1 MLVGK
6 SNHLFVGGR
15 IATDV
20 DFLERQAVFL
30 EIFLGIEAPAAQ
42 MAGVQLDFA
51 HDFSLCNGALRRK
64 LDANSNQVD
73 SQKMTM
79 KILVA
84 DPISDR
90 GVEMLRRNPSFQVDV
105 NTGLKEDQLCQIIGE
120 YDALIVRSQTKVTK
134 RVLEAAKKLRV
145 VGRAGV
151 GVDNVDV
158 DAATRRGVIVMNT
171 PGGNTI
177 STAEHSFSMMMAL
190 ARNIPQAHMSMKA
203 GKWDRKSFEGVE
215 LYNKTLGVIG
225 MGRIGTEVARRAIAF
240 GMRVLAHDPFLSPS
254 RAKALQVE
262 VVELDEIYAR
272 SDFIT
277 VHVPMTD
284 QTRGMIN
291 KDSMAMMKDGV
302 RLINCAR
309 GGIISE
315 KDLFEAVKGG
325 KVAGAALDVYEQ
337 EPPKD
342 SPLLGLDHVVMT
354 PHLAAST
361 QEAQES
367 VGVEVAEQI
376 GDVLAGGTIRNA
388 VNMPTI
394 DAKVLAVLQ
403 PYLTFG
409 EKMGRLLAQI
419 APQRIERLVIEFCG
433 KAGELESGPI
443 SRAVLKG
450 FLESAQGGD
459 VNYVNAP
466 VIAQTLGLRV
476 SEMRSS
482 EPIDYAELIN
492 VRAFVDGQ
500 VASLSGTFYGSM
512 NNPRIVRI
520 DDLPIEAV
528 PSGVLFMMS
537 NKDRPGIVGW
547 IGTLMG
553 KHGVNIAN
561 MSLGR
566 DKEGGEALTVLNLDS
581 APSAAL
587 LAEIK
592 ADKDIYNVKVAKL

>member
-1 MLVGK
+1 
-6 SNHLFVGGR
+6 
-15 IATDV
+15 
-20 DFLERQAVFL
+20 
-30 EIFLGIEAPAAQ
+30 
-42 MAGVQLDFA
+42 
-51 HDFSLCNGALRRK
+51 
-64 LDANSNQVD
+64 
-73 SQKMTM
+73 M
-79 KILVA
+79 KILIA
-84 DPISDR
+84 DPISKR
-90 GVEMLRRNPSFQVDV
+90 GVELLRANKAFQVDENV
-105 NTGLKEDQLCQIIGE
+105 GLKEDALCEIIDG
-120 YDALIVRSQTKVTK
+120 YDALIVRSQTKVNK
-134 RVLEAAKKLRV
+134 RVIDAAKKLRV

-158 DAATRRGVIVMNT
+158 DAATRRGIIVMNT

-177 STAEHSFSMMMAL
+177 STAEHTFSMMMAL

-203 GKWDRKSFEGVE
+203 GKWDRKSFEGTEV
-215 LYNKTLGVIG
+215 YNKTLGIVG

-240 GMRVLAHDPFLSPS
+240 GMRVLTYDPFLSLS

-262 VVELDEIYAR
+262 VVELDEIYKR

-291 KDSMAMMKDGV
+291 KDTIAKMKKGV

-309 GGIISE
+309 GGIINE
-315 KDLFEAVKGG
+315 KDLYDAIKNG

-342 SPLLGLDHVVMT
+342 SPLLELTQVVMT

-376 GDVLAGGTIRNA
+376 ADVLAGGTIRNA

-409 EKMGRLLAQI
+409 ENMGRLLAQI
-419 APQRIERLVIEFCG
+419 APRRIERLSIEFCG

-443 SRAVLKG
+443 GRAVLKG
-450 FLESAQGGD
+450 FLENAQGGD

-466 VIAQTLGLRV
+466 VIAQTMGIRV
-476 SEMRSS
+476 GEVKSN

-492 VRAFVDGQ
+492 VRAFVEGQ
-500 VASLSGTFYGSM
+500 VASVSGTFYGSP

-520 DDLPIEAV
+520 NDMPVEAV
-528 PSGVLFMMS
+528 PHGVLFIMS

-547 IGTLMG
+547 IGTTMG
-553 KHGVNIAN
+553 KHGVNIAS

-566 DKEGGEALTVLNLDS
+566 DKEGGQALTVLNLDS
-581 APSAAL
+581 APSGAL
-587 LAEIK
+587 LAEIRK
-592 ADKDIYNVKVAKL
+592 DKDIFDVKVAKL

>member
-1 MLVGK
+1 MPK
-6 SNHLFVGGR
+6 
-15 IATDV
+15 AT
-20 DFLERQAVFL
+20 
-30 EIFLGIEAPAAQ
+30 
-42 MAGVQLDFA
+42 
-51 HDFSLCNGALRRK
+51 
-64 LDANSNQVD
+64 
-73 SQKMTM
+73 SQFRESTM

-84 DPISDR
+84 DAISER

-120 YDALIVRSQTKVTK
+120 YDALIVRSQTKLTK
-134 RVLEAAKKLRV
+134 RVIEAAKKLRV

-177 STAEHSFSMMMAL
+177 STAEHTFSMMMAM

-215 LYNKTLGVIG
+215 LYNKTLGVVG

-240 GMRVLAHDPFLSPS
+240 GMRVLAYDPFLSLS

-272 SDFIT
+272 CDFIT

-291 KDSMAMMKDGV
+291 KDAIAKMKDGV

-309 GGIISE
+309 GGIINE
-315 KDLFEAVKGG
+315 KDLHDAIKSG

-342 SPLLGLDHVVMT
+342 VPLVTLDAVVTT

-361 QEAQES
+361 EEAQES
-367 VGVEVAEQI
+367 VSIEVAEQI
-376 GDVLAGGTIRNA
+376 ADVLAGGTIRNA

-394 DAKVLAVLQ
+394 DAKALAVLQ

-419 APQRIERLVIEFCG
+419 APPRIERLVIEFCG

-443 SRAVLKG
+443 GRSVLKG
-450 FLESAQGGD
+450 FLENAQGGD

-466 VIAQTLGLRV
+466 VIAQTMGIRV
-476 SEMRSS
+476 GEVKSS

-500 VASLSGTFYGSM
+500 VASLSGTFYGSP

-520 DDLPIEAV
+520 NDMPVEVLPT
-528 PSGVLFMMS
+528 GVLFIMS

-547 IGTLMG
+547 IGTIMG
-553 KHGVNIAN
+553 KHGVNIAS

-566 DKEGGEALTVLNLDS
+566 DKEGGQALTVLNLDS
-581 APSAAL
+581 PPGEAV

-592 ADKDIYNVKVAKL
+592 KDKDIFDVKVARL